1 MDNFIGMRIE
11 DVISQLENSKEKF
24 QVVNNN
30 HNVDGDATLVTNVK
44 RENDCIIITTGE
56 FIFDV
61 KGNSNAKKIR

>member
-1 MDNFIGMRIE
+1 MDNFIGMRIK

-24 QVVNNN
+24 LVVNNN
-30 HNVDGDATLVTNVK
+30 HNVDGDETLVTNVQQK
-44 RENDCIIITTGE
+44 DDCLIITTGE